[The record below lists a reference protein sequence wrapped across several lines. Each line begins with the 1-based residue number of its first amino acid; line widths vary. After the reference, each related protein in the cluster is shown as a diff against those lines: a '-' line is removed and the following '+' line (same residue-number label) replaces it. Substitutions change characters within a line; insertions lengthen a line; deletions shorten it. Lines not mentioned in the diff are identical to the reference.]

1 MNSENL
7 KIKIKDKIISINK
20 KDAIIF
26 IDFHQNYN
34 YNEYSKT
41 DKYNLI

>member
-1 MNSENL
+1 MNSEIL
-7 KIKIKDKIISINK
+7 QIKIYDKIISIQK

-26 IDFHQNYN
+26 KDLHQD

-41 DKYNLI
+41 DKYNLF